1 MKNREILSILAL
13 IFIVTILS
21 ISAVSAAEDTTDDI
35 ISADDGQE
43 LILDE
48 SIADDVSTSDND
60 NDNEDI
66 ILDDNNDDG
75 ILESGDETPTGT
87 FTQLNQAINGNN
99 NATISLNSNYKY
111 SEGDDNFIHGIKIS
125 RELTINGNGFTLDGS
140 HIASIFYMED
150 GFWVTFKDINFIN
163 GNATGSADERHGG
176 AISIRRG
183 NCIAENCN
191 FTNNTASGV
200 GGAMR
205 GGSAYNCTF
214 TFNSA
219 EWDGG
224 AMSGGSAFD
233 CNFTGNSA
241 SGHGGAMHK
250 SSASGCTFTGNSA
263 LGGVGGAMYDGSASN
278 CTFTNNTASGAGGAM
293 SGVEMYSASG
303 CTFTGNSALGGAGG
317 AMYMGSASGCT
328 FILNSASFGGDD
340 TEDTEC
346 DDDCTFIV
354 PQFIVS
360 DFTSTYNSGE
370 KLLFNLTYE
379 EQNYDDYNTTIKVYQ
394 NEALIGTYYAL
405 SGENGGWIVNLTEG
419 IYHIALS
426 LERFSKVNEAMATIY
441 IIPIPTTI
449 SAPNITATYNNEDYL
464 VVALL
469 DSEGNPISNAQ
480 MSVELNE
487 ETVNYTTN
495 ETGQIEVPTKG
506 LLPNT
511 YIVTLSY
518 AGNGFYKG
526 SSTTAVITIN
536 KYASQ
541 ITATGITTTYN
552 VNKDILITL
561 TDGEGNPLSDFTVS
575 VDLNGVKNYTTDS
588 NGQVK
593 VSTKGLIPKTYTAT
607 ISYAGNDLYNESSA
621 TAKVTI
627 NKINTKL
634 TAAKVTATYNVNKY
648 LIITL
653 KDASGNPLAKK
664 KITVKVGSIAKNL
677 TTNSSGKVAVLIS
690 KLVPKTYTASIS
702 FAGDSYYN
710 KSSAKATVVVK
721 KATPKLTASAK
732 TFRVKVKV
740 KKYKITL
747 KTNKNKVM
755 KNIKVTL
762 KVNKKTFTAK
772 TNKKGVATFKI
783 TNLKKRGKFTAVI
796 KYAGNKYY
804 NKLTKKAKINV
815 KK

>member
-21 ISAVSAAEDTTDDI
+21 ISAVSAADDTIDDI
-35 ISADDGQE
+35 LTADDGQE

-87 FTQLNQAINGNN
+87 FTDLNQAINGNN

-191 FTNNTASGV
+191 FTNNTASGFA
-200 GGAMR
+200 GAML

-214 TFNSA
+214 TLNSA

-263 LGGVGGAMYDGSASN
+263 LGG
-278 CTFTNNTASGAGGAM
+278 
-293 SGVEMYSASG
+293 
-303 CTFTGNSALGGAGG
+303 AGG
-317 AMYMGSASGCT
+317 AMYMGSASGCA

-360 DFTSTYNSGE
+360 DFTSTYSGE

-732 TFRVKVKV
+732 TFKVKV
-740 KKYKITL
+740 KTKNYAITL
-747 KTNKNKVM
+747 KNNKGAVM
-755 KNIKVTL
+755 KSTKVTL
-762 KVNKKTFTAK
+762 KVNGKTYSAK
-772 TNKKGVATFKI
+772 TNSKGVATFKI
-783 TNLKKRGKFTAVI
+783 TNLKKKGTFTAVVT
-796 KYAGNKYY
+796 YAGSKYY
-804 NKLTKKAKINV
+804 NKVTKKPKITV

>member
-21 ISAVSAAEDTTDDI
+21 ISAVSAADDTTDDI

-191 FTNNTASGV
+191 FTNNTASGFA
-200 GGAMR
+200 GAML

-214 TFNSA
+214 TLNSA

-648 LIITL
+648 LLITL
-653 KDASGNPLAKK
+653 KDASGNVLANKK
-664 KITVKVGSIAKNL
+664 VSVKVGSIAKNL
-677 TTNSSGKVAVLIS
+677 TTNAKGQVSVLIS
-690 KLVPKTYTASIS
+690 KLLPKTYAASIS
-702 FAGDSYYN
+702 FAGDSYYA
-710 KSSAKATVVVK
+710 KSSTTAGVVVK
-721 KATPKLTASAK
+721 KATPKLTAKAK

>member
-21 ISAVSAAEDTTDDI
+21 ISAVSAADDTTDDI

-250 SSASGCTFTGNSA
+250 SSASGW
-263 LGGVGGAMYDGSASN
+263 LQV
-278 CTFTNNTASGAGGAM
+278 
-293 SGVEMYSASG
+293 
-303 CTFTGNSALGGAGG
+303 
-317 AMYMGSASGCT
+317 
-328 FILNSASFGGDD
+328 
-340 TEDTEC
+340 
-346 DDDCTFIV
+346 
-354 PQFIVS
+354 
-360 DFTSTYNSGE
+360 
-370 KLLFNLTYE
+370 
-379 EQNYDDYNTTIKVYQ
+379 
-394 NEALIGTYYAL
+394 
-405 SGENGGWIVNLTEG
+405 
-419 IYHIALS
+419 
-426 LERFSKVNEAMATIY
+426 
-441 IIPIPTTI
+441 
-449 SAPNITATYNNEDYL
+449 L
-464 VVALL
+464 VVLCMMVLL
-469 DSEGNPISNAQ
+469 LI
-480 MSVELNE
+480 V
-487 ETVNYTTN
+487 
-495 ETGQIEVPTKG
+495 
-506 LLPNT
+506 LLP
-511 YIVTLSY
+511 
-518 AGNGFYKG
+518 
-526 SSTTAVITIN
+526 
-536 KYASQ
+536 
-541 ITATGITTTYN
+541 
-552 VNKDILITL
+552 ITL
-561 TDGEGNPLSDFTVS
+561 L
-575 VDLNGVKNYTTDS
+575 
-588 NGQVK
+588 QVL
-593 VSTKGLIPKTYTAT
+593 VVLC
-607 ISYAGNDLYNESSA
+607 L
-621 TAKVTI
+621 V
-627 NKINTKL
+627 
-634 TAAKVTATYNVNKY
+634 
-648 LIITL
+648 L
-653 KDASGNPLAKK
+653 KCILLL
-664 KITVKVGSIAKNL
+664 V
-677 TTNSSGKVAVLIS
+677 VLL
-690 KLVPKTYTASIS
+690 LVI
-702 FAGDSYYN
+702 
-710 KSSAKATVVVK
+710 
-721 KATPKLTASAK
+721 L
-732 TFRVKVKV
+732 
-740 KKYKITL
+740 L
-747 KTNKNKVM
+747 
-755 KNIKVTL
+755 
-762 KVNKKTFTAK
+762 
-772 TNKKGVATFKI
+772 
-783 TNLKKRGKFTAVI
+783 
-796 KYAGNKYY
+796 
-804 NKLTKKAKINV
+804 
-815 KK
+815 

>member
-21 ISAVSAAEDTTDDI
+21 ISAVSAAEDTIDDI
-35 ISADDGQE
+35 LTADDGQE

-191 FTNNTASGV
+191 FTNNTASGFA
-200 GGAMR
+200 GAML

-648 LIITL
+648 LLITL
-653 KDASGNPLAKK
+653 KDASGNVLANKK
-664 KITVKVGSIAKNL
+664 VSVKVGSIAKNL
-677 TTNSSGKVAVLIS
+677 TTNAKGQVSVLIS
-690 KLVPKTYTASIS
+690 KLLPKTYAASIS
-702 FAGDSYYN
+702 FAGDSYYA
-710 KSSAKATVVVK
+710 KSSTTAGVVVK
-721 KATPKLTASAK
+721 KATPKLTAKAK

>member
-191 FTNNTASGV
+191 FTNNTASGFA
-200 GGAMR
+200 GAML

-250 SSASGCTFTGNSA
+250 S
-263 LGGVGGAMYDGSASN
+263 
-278 CTFTNNTASGAGGAM
+278 
-293 SGVEMYSASG
+293 SASG

-721 KATPKLTASAK
+721 KATPKLTAKAK
-732 TFRVKVKV
+732 TFKVKV
-740 KKYKITL
+740 KTKNYAITL
-747 KTNKNKVM
+747 KNNKGAVM
-755 KNIKVTL
+755 KSTKVTL
-762 KVNKKTFTAK
+762 KVNGKTYSAK
-772 TNKKGVATFKI
+772 TNSKGVATFKI
-783 TNLKKRGKFTAVI
+783 TNLKKKGTFTAVVT
-796 KYAGNKYY
+796 YAGSKYY
-804 NKLTKKAKINV
+804 NKVTKKPKITV

>member
-13 IFIVTILS
+13 IFIVIILS

-60 NDNEDI
+60 NEDI
-66 ILDDNNDDG
+66 ILGENNDDG
-75 ILESGDETPTGT
+75 FLESGDETPTGT

-99 NATISLNSNYKY
+99 NATITLNSNYKY

-150 GFWVTFKDINFIN
+150 GYWVTFKDINFIN

-205 GGSAYNCTF
+205 GGSAYNCVF
-214 TFNSA
+214 TLNSA

-224 AMSGGSAFD
+224 AKSGGSAFD
-233 CNFTGNSA
+233 CNFTANSA
-241 SGHGGAMHK
+241 SGFGGAMHE

-263 LGGVGGAMYDGSASN
+263 SGAGGAMYGGSASN

-293 SGVEMYSASG
+293 SDGSASG
-303 CTFTGNSALGGAGG
+303 CTFTGNSASGAGGAMSDGSASGCSFIGNFASGAGG
-317 AMYMGSASGCT
+317 AMYGGSASNCT
-328 FILNSASFGGDD
+328 FILNSASSGGDD
-340 TEDTEC
+340 TGSTEC

-354 PQFIVS
+354 PQFKVY

-379 EQNYDDYNTTIKVYQ
+379 DQNYNDFNTTIKVYQ
-394 NEALIGTYYAL
+394 NDALIGTYYAL

-441 IIPIPTTI
+441 MTPIPTTI
-449 SAPNITATYNNEDYL
+449 SAPNITATYNNEDYW

-469 DSEGNPISNAQ
+469 DSEGKPISNAQ
-480 MSVELNE
+480 LSVDLNE

-495 ETGQIEVPTKG
+495 ENGQIEVPIKG

-511 YIVTLSY
+511 YIATL
-518 AGNGFYKG
+518 
-526 SSTTAVITIN
+526 
-536 KYASQ
+536 
-541 ITATGITTTYN
+541 
-552 VNKDILITL
+552 
-561 TDGEGNPLSDFTVS
+561 
-575 VDLNGVKNYTTDS
+575 
-588 NGQVK
+588 
-593 VSTKGLIPKTYTAT
+593 
-607 ISYAGNDLYNESSA
+607 SYAGNDLYNGSSA

-627 NKINTKL
+627 SKINTKL
-634 TAAKVTATYNVNKY
+634 TASKVTATYNVNKY
-648 LIITL
+648 LLITL
-653 KDASGNPLAKK
+653 KDASANVLVNKK
-664 KITVKVGSIAKNL
+664 VSIKVGSIVKSL
-677 TTNSSGKVAVLIS
+677 TTNAKGQVSVLIS
-690 KLVPKTYTASIS
+690 KLVPKTYTASIG
-702 FAGDSYYN
+702 FAGDSYYA
-710 KSSAKATVVVK
+710 KSSTTAGVVVK
-721 KATPKLTASAK
+721 KATPKLTAKAK

>member
-21 ISAVSAAEDTTDDI
+21 ISAVSAADDTTDDI

-250 SSASGCTFTGNSA
+250 S
-263 LGGVGGAMYDGSASN
+263 
-278 CTFTNNTASGAGGAM
+278 
-293 SGVEMYSASG
+293 SASG

-721 KATPKLTASAK
+721 KATPKLTAKAK
-732 TFRVKVKV
+732 TFKVKV
-740 KKYKITL
+740 KTKNYAITL
-747 KTNKNKVM
+747 KNNKGAVM
-755 KNIKVTL
+755 KSTKVTL
-762 KVNKKTFTAK
+762 KVNGKTYTVK
-772 TNKKGVATFKI
+772 TNSKGVATFKI
-783 TNLKKRGKFTAVI
+783 TNLKKKGTFTAVVT
-796 KYAGNKYY
+796 YAGSKYY
-804 NKLTKKAKINV
+804 NKVTKKPKITV

>member
-21 ISAVSAAEDTTDDI
+21 ISAVSAADDTTDDI

-48 SIADDVSTSDND
+48 SIAADVSTSDND

-191 FTNNTASGV
+191 FTNNTASGFA
-200 GGAMR
+200 GAML

-250 SSASGCTFTGNSA
+250 S
-263 LGGVGGAMYDGSASN
+263 
-278 CTFTNNTASGAGGAM
+278 
-293 SGVEMYSASG
+293 SASG

-721 KATPKLTASAK
+721 KATPKLTAKAK
-732 TFRVKVKV
+732 TFKVKV
-740 KKYKITL
+740 KTKNYAITL
-747 KTNKNKVM
+747 KNNKGAVM
-755 KNIKVTL
+755 KSTKVTL
-762 KVNKKTFTAK
+762 KVNGKTYTVK
-772 TNKKGVATFKI
+772 TNSKGVATFKI
-783 TNLKKRGKFTAVI
+783 TNLKKKGTFTAVVT
-796 KYAGNKYY
+796 YAGSKYY
-804 NKLTKKAKINV
+804 NKVTKKPKITV

>member
-13 IFIVTILS
+13 IFIVIILS
-21 ISAVSAAEDTTDDI
+21 ISAVSAADDTTDDI

-140 HIASIFYMED
+140 HIARIFYMED
-150 GFWVTFKDINFIN
+150 VYQVTFKDINFIN
-163 GNATGSADERHGG
+163 GNATGSANECYGG
-176 AISIRRG
+176 AISFRDG
-183 NCIAENCN
+183 NGIAENCN
-191 FTNNTASGV
+191 FTNNTASGFA
-200 GGAMR
+200 GAML
-205 GGSAYNCTF
+205 GGSAYNCVF
-214 TFNSA
+214 TLNSA

-224 AMSGGSAFD
+224 AKYG
-233 CNFTGNSA
+233 
-241 SGHGGAMHK
+241 
-250 SSASGCTFTGNSA
+250 
-263 LGGVGGAMYDGSASN
+263 GSASN
-278 CTFTNNTASGAGGAM
+278 CTFTGN
-293 SGVEMYSASG
+293 SASG
-303 CTFTGNSALGGAGG
+303 VSGAMHMGSASNCTFTGNSASGGGG
-317 AMYMGSASGCT
+317 AMYEGNSASGGGGAMYEGSASNCTFTGNSASGGGGAMYEGSASNCT
-328 FILNSASFGGDD
+328 FILNSASKSGFDD

-354 PQFIVS
+354 
-360 DFTSTYNSGE
+360 TSTYDSGE

-379 EQNYDDYNTTIKVYQ
+379 NQNYDDFNTTIKVYQ
-394 NEALIGTYYAL
+394 NDALIDTYYAL
-405 SGENGGWIVNLTEG
+405 SGENGGWIVDLTEG
-419 IYHIALS
+419 IYNIALS
-426 LERFSKVNEAMATIY
+426 LERFSKVNEAMATVY
-441 IIPIPTTI
+441 IIPNSTTI
-449 SAPNITATYNNEDYL
+449 SAPNIAATYNNGDYL
-464 VVALL
+464 VVTLL
-469 DSEGNPISNAQ
+469 NSEGKPISNAQ

-495 ETGQIEVPTKG
+495 ENGQIEVPIKG

-511 YIVTLSY
+511 YIATL
-518 AGNGFYKG
+518 
-526 SSTTAVITIN
+526 
-536 KYASQ
+536 
-541 ITATGITTTYN
+541 
-552 VNKDILITL
+552 
-561 TDGEGNPLSDFTVS
+561 
-575 VDLNGVKNYTTDS
+575 
-588 NGQVK
+588 
-593 VSTKGLIPKTYTAT
+593 
-607 ISYAGNDLYNESSA
+607 SYAGNDLYNGSSA

-627 NKINTKL
+627 SKINTKL
-634 TAAKVTATYNVNKY
+634 TASKVTATYNVNKY
-648 LIITL
+648 LLITL
-653 KDASGNPLAKK
+653 KDASGNVLANKK
-664 KITVKVGSIAKNL
+664 VSVKVGSIAKNL
-677 TTNSSGKVAVLIS
+677 TTNAKGQVSVLIS
-690 KLVPKTYTASIS
+690 KLVPKTYAASIG
-702 FAGDSYYN
+702 FAGDSYYA
-710 KSSAKATVVVK
+710 KSSTTASVVVK
-721 KATPKLTASAK
+721 KATPKLTAKAK
-732 TFRVKVKV
+732 TFRVNVKV

>member
-1 MKNREILSILAL
+1 MSILAL

-21 ISAVSAAEDTTDDI
+21 ISAVSAADDTTDDI

-191 FTNNTASGV
+191 FTNNTASGFA
-200 GGAMR
+200 GAML

-250 SSASGCTFTGNSA
+250 S
-263 LGGVGGAMYDGSASN
+263 
-278 CTFTNNTASGAGGAM
+278 
-293 SGVEMYSASG
+293 SASG

-721 KATPKLTASAK
+721 KATPKLTAKAK
-732 TFRVKVKV
+732 TFKVKV
-740 KKYKITL
+740 KTKNYAITL
-747 KTNKNKVM
+747 KNNKGAVM
-755 KNIKVTL
+755 KSTKVTL
-762 KVNKKTFTAK
+762 KVNGKTYTVK
-772 TNKKGVATFKI
+772 TNSKGVATFKI
-783 TNLKKRGKFTAVI
+783 TNLKKKGTFTAVVT
-796 KYAGNKYY
+796 YAGSKYY
-804 NKLTKKAKINV
+804 NKVTKKPKITV